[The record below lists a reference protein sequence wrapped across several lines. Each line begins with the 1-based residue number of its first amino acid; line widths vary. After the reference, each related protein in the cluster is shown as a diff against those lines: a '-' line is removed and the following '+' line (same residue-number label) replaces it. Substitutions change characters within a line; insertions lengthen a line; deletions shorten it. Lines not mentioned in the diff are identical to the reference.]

1 MTLDPRERVRLGGLR
16 GVDLL
21 AWLAEHPPAER
32 DAAIERLLGMAAAP
46 PPSGRIDGSEDRMP
60 YMPSAI
66 APIVRAV
73 LDVPITADDVFVD
86 LGAGPGKVTMAVHLL
101 TSARSRGVELQ
112 ADLVA
117 AGRAQAS
124 ELGLCDVS
132 FVECDA
138 LDADLE
144 DATVV
149 FLYLPFTGE
158 VLAGVLRRLEA
169 VARRR
174 QLVICSLGLDLRGA
188 DWIAPRPTEEFW
200 LSIYDSRIPGAEPR
214 PAAAPSPLASLGEA
228 IASGRVR

>member
-1 MTLDPRERVRLGGLR
+1 VTLDPRERVRLGGLR
-16 GVDLL
+16 GPELL
-21 AWLAEHPPAER
+21 AWLGEHPPAER
-32 DAAIERLLGMAAAP
+32 DAAIERLLGIGPAP
-46 PPSGRIDGSEDRMP
+46 TQVRRLDRNEERMP

-66 APIVRAV
+66 APVVRAV
-73 LDVPITADDVFVD
+73 LEVPITADDVFVD

-112 ADLVA
+112 ADLVT
-117 AGRAQAS
+117 AGRAQVN
-124 ELGLCDVS
+124 ELGLRDVS

-144 DATVV
+144 DVTVV

-174 QLVICSLGLDLRGA
+174 QIVICTLGLDLRGA

-214 PAAAPSPLASLGEA
+214 RAGAPSPLAGLGEA
-228 IASGRVR
+228 IASGRSL